1 MNLPVILDST
11 MLSTYR
17 SCPRKFW
24 AQYVVNA
31 RGEDESVHLH
41 AGAAW
46 ADAMEATRIAF
57 FQYGETASSAED
69 TGKAVLR
76 ESWGDPLKFAAET
89 KNLKRMT
96 EAFDYY
102 HTQGFPLE
110 DEHAP
115 PASIG
120 GKLMVECSF
129 AVPLGLRHPSGEEF
143 IFVGRADCIVQH
155 AGGLWLLDDKTTGGS
170 LGSNW
175 ESQWKRR
182 GQFSGYVWALRQQG
196 IDIDGVLVRG
206 LAIQKTQFKHQEV
219 VSPRHEFQVDEWVE
233 QTALNV
239 ADMIEQWTSDRWR
252 ASLGESC
259 TNYGKECAFM
269 SACLSPHMRDS
280 ILAMPRARWNPT
292 TRVVETL

>member
-1 MNLPVILDST
+1 MQLPYIIDST

-31 RGEDESVHLH
+31 KGEDESVHLH

-46 ADAMEATRIAF
+46 ASAMEATRLAYF
-57 FQYGETASSAED
+57 DQGASAGTAED
-69 TGKAVLR
+69 IGKAVLAS
-76 ESWGDPLKFAAET
+76 EWGDPLQFASET
-89 KNLKRMT
+89 KNLRRMT

-102 HTQGFPLE
+102 HEQAFPLE

-115 PASIG
+115 PEKIG
-120 GKLMVECSF
+120 GQLMVECSF
-129 AVPLGLRHPSGEEF
+129 AVPLGLRHPDGEEF
-143 IFVGRADCIVQH
+143 IFVGRADCVVQH
-155 AGGLWLLDDKTTGGS
+155 AGGLWLLDDKTTGGR

-206 LAIQKTQFKHQEV
+206 IAIQKTQFKHQEV
-219 VSPRHEFQVDEWVE
+219 VSPRADHQVDEWLE
-233 QTALNV
+233 QTHMNLKDICHQFEYDN
-239 ADMIEQWTSDRWR
+239 WR

-259 TNYGKECAFM
+259 TNYGKECAYM
-269 SACLSPHMRDS
+269 DACLAPNTRDV
-280 ILAMPRARWNPT
+280 IEAMPRVRWNPQL
-292 TRVVETL
+292 RVQEVL